1 MKMFFKVNGSLFSLA
16 AQGLRRSKGKALRV
30 LAVLALSFG
39 FALASL
45 SLSASIQA
53 TNQEFA
59 KNIYGEWY
67 LGVLAGQERDGAW
80 LSQQRWLIQL
90 GTARPWGQVDTPT
103 GPAAL
108 GTLDEGMCR
117 VGRLRLSAGR
127 WPQAEGELAAEAAV
141 LAQLG
146 LADPQPGQQLTL
158 PVRLE
163 TESGPVTLYR
173 TYTLC
178 GVIQPYTDR
187 WVLTKNAT
195 GQPTGQLLVSLAV
208 ADPEARSL
216 QREAG
221 AAEPVCQYFMT
232 VHPGGRDQAV
242 SQLNEYLGLEKAPSV
257 NHQAYTASTPPSDPV
272 LAGIMGLTA
281 LAAVLCIQVM
291 QLPEQVRRFAT
302 LRSLGMTWGQGA
314 ALSLWEALLLAVPA
328 VVLGLPLAGA
338 VVWIA
343 LRAVVFAGPMP
354 FTVVLPGRSMLATAL
369 MWLGLYAAA
378 RLSVVWAAWRTPLVG
393 QFQLPSA
400 ARRRLCWARQ
410 GLIACLLL
418 GFGVTVIHT
427 EMQAVPHWERREAVR
442 QQPHYDLSAQE
453 GLLTDSQLAQ
463 LRQLP
468 GMLESLPV
476 SRSYVGLEYPGL
488 AEHRARLVVLEN
500 AAPWADVLDFGPDA
514 AAFDAGQQV
523 LLCFPTRQVPD
534 QMLSAYHTPE
544 ILLAPG
550 EDLSNRDYP
559 LPDAEVQL
567 HFYSGQGE
575 ALACRAASVRV
586 CRLGPEASQSRGL
599 FLLDPYTVVCSRAFV
614 ERMLANLP
622 AGTRWGEAYFP
633 LPQEERGL
641 GTYVAGQELGWQRVL
656 LRAEPNV
663 VGVDAVLQR
672 FCSQQELRLLS
683 MRQNL
688 LAEEQLQTQ
697 LLAQGYILGAC
708 GGAML
713 LLLLTAAL
721 SVEAQARRPSWAL
734 LRVLGMSA
742 AQQRIRLAGTALARC
757 AVALAGGWLLE
768 FGGGVTA
775 LILERAAGH
784 PEAYEGY
791 WISLPTAARILLRNW
806 AGFGS
811 LGQRAAVLSLL
822 CVVLPGLACWA
833 AQAALRKSEKT

>member
-1 MKMFFKVNGSLFSLA
+1 MDKALFSLA
-16 AQGLRRSKGKALRV
+16 IQGLRRSKGKALRV
-30 LAVLALSFG
+30 LAVLAVSFG

-67 LGVLAGQERDGAW
+67 LGVLAAQERDGAW
-80 LSQQRWLIQL
+80 LSRQRWLIQL

-108 GTLDEGMCR
+108 GTLDEGMR
-117 VGRLRLSAGR
+117 QVGRLRLSAGR

-187 WVLTKNAT
+187 WVLTENA
-195 GQPTGQLLVSLAV
+195 TGQLLVSLAV

-221 AAEPVCQYFMT
+221 AAEPVFQYFMT
-232 VHPGGRDQAV
+232 VRPGGQDEAV
-242 SQLNEYLGLEKAPSV
+242 CQLNEYLGWEKAPGRDDTPSV
-257 NHQAYTASTPPSDPV
+257 NHQVYTASTPPSDPV

-338 VVWIA
+338 VVWTA

-354 FTVVLPGRSMLATAL
+354 FTVVLPGRSMLAVAL
-369 MWLGLYAAA
+369 LWLGLYAAA

-393 QFQLPSA
+393 QFQLPAA
-400 ARRRLCWARQ
+400 ARRRLRWARQ

-427 EMQAVPHWERREAVR
+427 EMQAVPHWERRETVR

-488 AEHRARLVVLEN
+488 AEHRARLVVVET

-523 LLCFPTRQVPD
+523 LLCFPSQQVPD
-534 QMLSAYHTPE
+534 QMLSEYHTPGV
-544 ILLAPG
+544 LLAPG
-550 EDLSNRDYP
+550 EDISNRDYP

-575 ALACRAASVRV
+575 ALACRSAGVRV
-586 CRLGPEASQSRGL
+586 CRLGPEPGPESAGSLYRGVQPGL
-599 FLLDPYTVVCSRAFV
+599 CGADAGRPARRDPLGRSVFPAAPGGKRPWRVCGRAGAGLAAGAAAGRAKRRRGGRSAAAFLQ
-614 ERMLANLP
+614 P
-622 AGTRWGEAYFP
+622 AGA
-633 LPQEERGL
+633 
-641 GTYVAGQELGWQRVL
+641 
-656 LRAEPNV
+656 
-663 VGVDAVLQR
+663 
-672 FCSQQELRLLS
+672 
-683 MRQNL
+683 
-688 LAEEQLQTQ
+688 
-697 LLAQGYILGAC
+697 
-708 GGAML
+708 
-713 LLLLTAAL
+713 
-721 SVEAQARRPSWAL
+721 
-734 LRVLGMSA
+734 
-742 AQQRIRLAGTALARC
+742 
-757 AVALAGGWLLE
+757 AVAEQAPE
-768 FGGGVTA
+768 SFGGGA
-775 LILERAAGH
+775 APDPAAG
-784 PEAYEGY
+784 PGVYPGG
-791 WISLPTAARILLRNW
+791 LRRGDAAFAADSGAVGGGTGPAAQLGAATG
-806 AGFGS
+806 AGDVG
-811 LGQRAAVLSLL
+811 GQQQRAAIARSVLAKPELIIADEPTGNLDKKTGEETMALL
-822 CVVLPGLACWA
+822 TGCAARFGQTLILVTHNPEIAAMAQQVLHIEDGRLV
-833 AQAALRKSEKT
+833 

>member
-1 MKMFFKVNGSLFSLA
+1 MDKALFSLA
-16 AQGLRRSKGKALRV
+16 IQGLRRSKGKALRV

-67 LGVLAGQERDGAW
+67 LGVLAAQERDGAW
-80 LSQQRWLIQL
+80 LSRQRWLIQL

-108 GTLDEGMCR
+108 GTLDEGMR
-117 VGRLRLSAGR
+117 QVGRLRLSAGR

-178 GVIQPYTDR
+178 GVIQPYTGR
-187 WVLTKNAT
+187 WVLTENA
-195 GQPTGQLLVSLAV
+195 TGQLLVSLAV

-221 AAEPVCQYFMT
+221 AAEPVFQYFMT
-232 VHPGGRDQAV
+232 VRPGGQDEAV
-242 SQLNEYLGLEKAPSV
+242 CQLNEYLGWEKAPGRDDTPSV

-302 LRSLGMTWGQGA
+302 LRSLG
-314 ALSLWEALLLAVPA
+314 
-328 VVLGLPLAGA
+328 LPLAGA
-338 VVWIA
+338 VVWTA

-354 FTVVLPGRSMLATAL
+354 FTVVLPGRSMLAVAL
-369 MWLGLYAAA
+369 LWLGLYAAA

-393 QFQLPSA
+393 QFQLPAA
-400 ARRRLCWARQ
+400 ARRRLRWARQ

-427 EMQAVPHWERREAVR
+427 EMQAVPHWERRETVR

-488 AEHRARLVVLEN
+488 AEHRARLVVVET

-523 LLCFPTRQVPD
+523 LLCFPSQQVPD
-534 QMLSAYHTPE
+534 QMLSEYHTPGV
-544 ILLAPG
+544 LLAPG
-550 EDLSNRDYP
+550 EDISNRDYP

-575 ALACRAASVRV
+575 ALACRSAGVRV

-599 FLLDPYTVVCSRAFV
+599 NLLDPYTVVCSRAFV
-614 ERMLANLP
+614 ERMLADLP
-622 AGTRWGEAYFP
+622 AGTRWGEVYFP
-633 LPQEERGL
+633 LPQEESGL
-641 GTYVAGQELGWQRVL
+641 GAYVAGQELGWQQVL
-656 LRAEPNV
+656 LRAEPNAA
-663 VGVDAVLQR
+663 GVDAVLQR

-683 MRQNL
+683 KRQNL
-688 LAEEQLQTQ
+688 LAEELLQTQ

-742 AQQRIRLAGTALARC
+742 AQQRAAIARSVLAKPELIIADEPTGNLDKKTGEETMALLTGCAAR
-757 AVALAGGWLLE
+757 
-768 FGGGVTA
+768 FGQT
-775 LILERAAGH
+775 LILVTHNPEIAAM
-784 PEAYEGY
+784 A
-791 WISLPTAARILLRNW
+791 
-806 AGFGS
+806 
-811 LGQRAAVLSLL
+811 QQVLHIEDGRL
-822 CVVLPGLACWA
+822 V
-833 AQAALRKSEKT
+833 

>member
-1 MKMFFKVNGSLFSLA
+1 MDKELFSLA

-80 LSQQRWLIQL
+80 LSRQRWLIQL

-242 SQLNEYLGLEKAPSV
+242 SQLNEYLGLEKAPCV

-354 FTVVLPGRSMLATAL
+354 FTVVLPGRSMLAAAL
-369 MWLGLYAAA
+369 LWLGLYAAA

-400 ARRRLCWARQ
+400 ARRRL
-410 GLIACLLL
+410 
-418 GFGVTVIHT
+418 
-427 EMQAVPHWERREAVR
+427 
-442 QQPHYDLSAQE
+442 
-453 GLLTDSQLAQ
+453 
-463 LRQLP
+463 
-468 GMLESLPV
+468 
-476 SRSYVGLEYPGL
+476 
-488 AEHRARLVVLEN
+488 
-500 AAPWADVLDFGPDA
+500 
-514 AAFDAGQQV
+514 
-523 LLCFPTRQVPD
+523 
-534 QMLSAYHTPE
+534 
-544 ILLAPG
+544 
-550 EDLSNRDYP
+550 
-559 LPDAEVQL
+559 
-567 HFYSGQGE
+567 
-575 ALACRAASVRV
+575 
-586 CRLGPEASQSRGL
+586 
-599 FLLDPYTVVCSRAFV
+599 
-614 ERMLANLP
+614 
-622 AGTRWGEAYFP
+622 
-633 LPQEERGL
+633 
-641 GTYVAGQELGWQRVL
+641 
-656 LRAEPNV
+656 
-663 VGVDAVLQR
+663 
-672 FCSQQELRLLS
+672 
-683 MRQNL
+683 
-688 LAEEQLQTQ
+688 
-697 LLAQGYILGAC
+697 
-708 GGAML
+708 
-713 LLLLTAAL
+713 
-721 SVEAQARRPSWAL
+721 
-734 LRVLGMSA
+734 
-742 AQQRIRLAGTALARC
+742 
-757 AVALAGGWLLE
+757 
-768 FGGGVTA
+768 
-775 LILERAAGH
+775 
-784 PEAYEGY
+784 
-791 WISLPTAARILLRNW
+791 
-806 AGFGS
+806 
-811 LGQRAAVLSLL
+811 
-822 CVVLPGLACWA
+822 
-833 AQAALRKSEKT
+833 